1 MAKKDVDLSGL
12 IDKYIEKENLE
23 DIVGDRFGKYSK
35 YIIQDRALPDVRD
48 GLKPVQRRILYA
60 LHKLALTPD
69 KPYKKSARIVGDV
82 IGKYHPHGDTSVYDA
97 MVRMAQDFKY
107 HLPLVDMHGNKGSVD
122 GDPAAA
128 MRYTEARMAD
138 AAAYLLKDIDKKTV
152 NFVPNF
158 DDEEYEPVVLPARF
172 PNLLINGASGIS
184 SGYATE
190 IPPHNLL
197 EVINGV
203 IHRMQHPDSTLETI
217 MGFIKGPD
225 FPTGGIVQGLDGI
238 KDAFETGRGRII
250 IKAKTHLEGTDI
262 IIDELPY
269 DVNKAQLVRRMDEL
283 RFSKQIDGIKEVRD
297 ESSKDGLRVV
307 VETKKG
313 FDVDAVLNFLQ
324 KKTDMVRSFN
334 YNMVAIHDHRPVQ
347 MGLLALLDAY
357 IIHQKDVTTNRANF
371 QLKNAKKRLHIVEGI
386 IAMTQNID
394 AVIAIIRGA
403 KDKADAKLKLV
414 AQLPFSEDQAE
425 AILTLQ
431 LYRLS
436 STDVHALEAE
446 AQELKETIETL
457 QRILSNERELEQK
470 IEEELRLMNEDLAVS
485 RRSEIEA
492 DIEKFTVEATAL
504 IQSEQ
509 MMLGI
514 TKEGYVRLSSI
525 RSYKATDDVTFK
537 EGDGFLFVAEV
548 STLST
553 LLIFTAEGSYIY
565 LPIYKIAET
574 KWKDLG
580 VHINTLL
587 TLDDTLT
594 PVAVHVIDT
603 FDTADQ
609 FLMTTASNMVKRTD
623 IKAFH
628 VTRYHKPLK
637 AMGLSAKDAVVSVQR
652 LSKESLE
659 VLTLSK
665 LGRILKYD
673 AAEIPTTGLAARGV
687 KAMKLSSK
695 DRLVKSLP
703 VKNGHDLMVLTSR
716 GTLKR
721 LELSE
726 IPKKHRTQSPV
737 EVYKPLKT
745 KPVDAVDM
753 VLLGAAH
760 YRQKALIN
768 IVTHKTTVTTSVF
781 EVKLN
786 VADLGKAITAPKHG
800 TPRFMRFQHTEL
812 DPENTPLNDYVQ
824 TQSEKTQQL
833 SLEEMDGLLSES
845 S

>member
-1 MAKKDVDLSGL
+1 MPKKDDLSAL
-12 IDKYIEKENLE
+12 IDRYIEKENLE

-107 HLPLVDMHGNKGSVD
+107 HLPLIDMHGNKGSVD
-122 GDPAAA
+122 GDPPAA
-128 MRYTEARMAD
+128 MRYTEARMSD

-152 NFVPNF
+152 SFVPNF

-203 IHRMQHPDSTLETI
+203 IFRMQNPDSSLDDI

-238 KDAFETGRGRII
+238 KEAFETGRGRII
-250 IKAKTHLEGTDI
+250 LKSKTHVENNDI

-269 DVNKAQLVRRMDEL
+269 DVNKALLVRRIDEL

-307 VETKKG
+307 IETKKG
-313 FDVDAVLNFLQ
+313 FDVEAVLNFLQ
-324 KKTDMVRSFN
+324 KKTDMVRSYN

-357 IIHQKDVTTNRANF
+357 ILHQKDVTINRSNF
-371 QLKNAKKRLHIVEGI
+371 LLKNAKKR
-386 IAMTQNID
+386 ID
-394 AVIAIIRGA
+394 QVIALIRSA
-403 KDKADAKLKLV
+403 KDKADARIKLIESLS
-414 AQLPFSEDQAE
+414 FTEEQAE

-436 STDVHALEAE
+436 STDVKALENE
-446 AQELKETIETL
+446 AKELKNTIETL
-457 QRILSNERELEQK
+457 QRILSNERELEQT
-470 IEEELRLMNEDLAVS
+470 IEEELRLMTEDLGVS

-492 DIEKFTVEATAL
+492 DITKITVEATAL

-514 TKEGYVRLSSI
+514 TKEGYVRLASL
-525 RSYKATDDVTFK
+525 RSYKATDEVSFK
-537 EGDGFLFVAEV
+537 DNDGFIFEGEV

-553 LLIFTAEGSYIY
+553 LLLFSEEGSYIY
-565 LPIYKIAET
+565 LPIYKISEA

-587 TLDDTLT
+587 SLDETLT
-594 PVAVHVIDT
+594 LIKAHVIDHFET
-603 FDTADQ
+603 PDQ
-609 FLMTTASNMVKRTD
+609 FLLTTASNLVKRTD
-623 IKAFH
+623 IPLYQATRTQKPMKAI
-628 VTRYHKPLK
+628 
-637 AMGLSAKDAVVSVQR
+637 GLSKGDKLVSVER
-652 LSKESLE
+652 FSSSSLE
-659 VLTLSK
+659 VLTLSNK
-665 LGRILKYD
+665 GRMLKYD
-673 AAEIPTTGLAARGV
+673 LSEIPVTGLTARGV
-687 KAMKLSSK
+687 KAMKLSNK
-695 DRLVKSLP
+695 ETLVKSIPLLD
-703 VKNGHDLMVLTSR
+703 GHDVLILTSR
-716 GTLKR
+716 GTVKR
-721 LELSE
+721 IELSE

-737 EVYKPLKT
+737 EAYKPLKT
-745 KPVDAVDM
+745 SPVMAVDM
-753 VLLGAAH
+753 MLLSAAF
-760 YRQKALIN
+760 YRQKKQLAIL
-768 IVTHKTTVTTSVF
+768 TSKTTLVTEVF
-781 EVKLN
+781 ELKLN
-786 VADLGKAITAPKHG
+786 VADLGKSITSPKHG
-800 TPRFMRFQHTEL
+800 TPVRMRYIHTDLEA
-812 DPENTPLNDYVQ
+812 ETSPLSGYVQ
-824 TQSEKTQQL
+824 TPSEKSPQQL
-833 SLEEMDGLLSES
+833 SLEEMDDLLS
-845 S
+845 

>member
-1 MAKKDVDLSGL
+1 MPKKEDLSAL
-12 IDKYIEKENLE
+12 IDRYIEKENLE

-48 GLKPVQRRILYA
+48 GLKPVQRRILFA

-107 HLPLVDMHGNKGSVD
+107 HLPLIDMHGNKGSID
-122 GDPAAA
+122 GDPPAA
-128 MRYTEARMAD
+128 MRYTEARMSE

-203 IHRMQHPDSTLETI
+203 IFRMQNPDSTLEDI

-238 KDAFETGRGRII
+238 KEAFETGRGRII
-250 IKAKTHLEGTDI
+250 LKSKTHLENSDI
-262 IIDELPY
+262 VIDELPY
-269 DVNKAQLVRRMDEL
+269 DVNKALLVRRMDEL

-307 VETKKG
+307 IETKKG
-313 FDVDAVLNFLQ
+313 FDVEAVLNFLQ
-324 KKTDMVRSFN
+324 KKTDMVRSYN

-357 IIHQKDVTTNRANF
+357 IVHQKDVTINRSNF
-371 QLKNAKKRLHIVEGI
+371 LLKNAKKRLHIVEGI
-386 IAMTQNID
+386 ILMTDHID
-394 AVIAIIRGA
+394 AVIALIRSA
-403 KDKADAKLKLV
+403 KDKADARVKLV
-414 AQLPFSEDQAE
+414 DALAFTEEQAE

-436 STDVHALEAE
+436 STDVKALENE
-446 AQELKETIETL
+446 AKELKSTIETL

-470 IEEELRLMNEDLAVS
+470 IEEELRLMTEDLGVS

-492 DIEKFTVEATAL
+492 DITKITVEATAL

-525 RSYKATDDVTFK
+525 RSYKATDEVSFK
-537 EGDGFLFVAEV
+537 DGDGFIYEGEV

-553 LLIFTAEGSYIY
+553 LLLFSEEGSYLY
-565 LPIYKIAET
+565 LPIYKIPEA

-587 TLDDTLT
+587 SLDDTLT
-594 PVAVHVIDT
+594 LIKAHIIDQFET
-603 FDTADQ
+603 PDQ
-609 FLMTTASNMVKRTD
+609 FLLTTASNLVKRTE
-623 IKAFH
+623 IHLYQA
-628 VTRYHKPLK
+628 TRYQKPMK
-637 AMGLSAKDAVVSVQR
+637 AIGLAKGDKLISVER
-652 LSKESLE
+652 LSEASLE
-659 VLTLSK
+659 VLTLSNK
-665 LGRILKYD
+665 GRILKYD
-673 AAEIPTTGLAARGV
+673 THEIPLTGLTARGV
-687 KAMKLSSK
+687 KAMKLSHK
-695 DRLVKSLP
+695 ETLVKSIPLQD
-703 VKNGHDLMVLTSR
+703 GHDLLVLTSR
-716 GTLKR
+716 GTIKR
-721 LELSE
+721 LELSA

-745 KPVDAVDM
+745 SPVFAVDM
-753 VLLGAAH
+753 MTLDAAH
-760 YRQKALIN
+760 YRQKKTIAIL
-768 IVTHKTTVTTSVF
+768 TSKTTVTSDVF
-781 EVKLN
+781 EIKLN
-786 VADLGKAITAPKHG
+786 VADLGKSISAPKHG
-800 TPRFMRFQHTEL
+800 VPVMMRFLPTEL
-812 DPENTPLNDYVQ
+812 LEETSPLSDYVQ
-824 TQSEKTQQL
+824 HLSEKSPQQL
-833 SLEEMDGLLSES
+833 SLEEMDDLLS
-845 S
+845 